1 MPTFSELHEKLLA
14 AKNRRLVLL
23 HIADLI
29 EGEFLSH
36 NPESRPKRLLL
47 NEDKVP
53 VPQTAFDE
61 VVESILKEV
70 QELDKH
76 IQQIL
81 QSTLQD
87 HKVDGT
93 QDAQKEENH
102 E

>member
-1 MPTFSELHEKLLA
+1 MPTFSELQAKLMA

-29 EGEFLSH
+29 EGEFLSP
-36 NPESRPKRLLL
+36 NPESQPKRLLL
-47 NEDKVP
+47 NDDKVP

-70 QELDKH
+70 QELDES

-87 HKVDGT
+87 SKVDST
-93 QDAQKEENH
+93 QAA
-102 E
+102 